1 MIHMIHTIHVR
12 VWPPFLAFKS
22 MFTSG
27 LRPAAAACLPA
38 FRCDICWC
46 QFHGFATLGFH
57 WGYGGFHRH
66 GGTPSSMDR
75 WMVYGKYRIPSIN
88 GWELGVPLF
97 QETLYKW
104 GYHGICMT
112 YAWEYHGQT
121 WLAGKSTMYFDV
133 FPPAIELHLVWGFSC
148 HVWRFS

>member
-1 MIHMIHTIHVR
+1 MIHTIHVR
-12 VWPPFLAFKS
+12 VWPPFLAIKS

-57 WGYGGFHRH
+57 WGYGGFHSH
-66 GGTPSSMDR
+66 GGTPSSLDGLL
-75 WMVYGKYRIPSIN
+75 WKIPSIN

-104 GYHGICMT
+104 GYHGICIHM
-112 YAWEYHGQT
+112 HGNIMDKHG
-121 WLAGKSTMYFDV
+121 LREIPPCISMFS
-133 FPPAIELHLVWGFSC
+133 PAIELHLVWGFSC
-148 HVWRFS
+148 HIWRFS